1 MRPMLASS
9 IPGPR
14 RQAEME
20 GAVRSRE
27 QEDRVPAYTTEQL
40 CRILGLDEKRLR
52 YWQKIGLFPRGN
64 EGFDWSD
71 LSRARTLMRLVEAEG
86 LSARGLL
93 PYAPI
98 LESHRVRGDGKAL
111 VVRDGEQFREV
122 RSGQWMLD
130 FESSESEVKVLPL
143 SHEWADQAHQAFD
156 SGDPEQ
162 ARRLAGRAIRQGGT
176 SLEDLN
182 DLGLLLLTTGDH
194 DSAMKILKEA
204 AESPEA
210 GPRQWFNLSHAYD
223 ALSRFEDSR
232 DALEIALK
240 LDEGFADARFNLALT
255 YERLGETGKAYKQW
269 REFLKRHPLEQ
280 EAETVKVYLSKAY
293 ADGRVV
299 PLRGQF

>member
-1 MRPMLASS
+1 
-9 IPGPR
+9 
-14 RQAEME
+14 ME